1 MNKITVDF
9 SRVGLIKWMLSA
21 LLLLSVFSFS
31 GCNSRTS
38 FHQQT
43 AKTEA
48 INYKELSGTRKM
60 FYKRSLADLREHER
74 TLNRLQGLQANALAY
89 QNELVKVVL
98 QKASPIQLHL
108 IQVPATQHKTIPQA
122 TDEPLFLSPAV

>member
-1 MNKITVDF
+1 
-9 SRVGLIKWMLSA
+9 MLSA

-38 FHQQT
+38 FHQQA

-60 FYKRSLADLREHER
+60 FYKRSLADLKEHEQS
-74 TLNRLQGLQANALAY
+74 LNRLQGLRANALAY
-89 QNELVKVVL
+89 ENELVKVVL
-98 QKASPIQLHL
+98 QKASPIQLPL
-108 IQVPATQHKTIPQA
+108 PTVPATQHKTIPQA
-122 TDEPLFLSPAV
+122 TDEPLLLSPAV